1 MDVKGKSEM
10 SELEAE
16 IVHASAIMTMY
27 ELLNNESED
36 YIHGFFDG
44 LMLQSEM
51 IREFDRIRLAGRR
64 LRNEPN
70 KV

>member
-1 MDVKGKSEM
+1 MN
-10 SELEAE
+10 ELEAE
-16 IVHASAIMTMY
+16 IAHASAIMTMY
-27 ELLNNESED
+27 EL
-36 YIHGFFDG
+36 HGFFDG

-51 IREFDRIRLAGRR
+51 IREFDRIRLEGRR